1 MINEE
6 VMPWRRVRCYESK
19 INPLEDEVE
28 PNLPDESR
36 DQHLLKLFIDIINY
50 SLTPSGKRR
59 CSSSSS
65 KLNIYFLVWLILG
78 VFLTVLTNFPRSIA
92 KFG

>member
-65 KLNIYFLVWLILG
+65 KSNIYFFGFSHFGSISK
-78 VFLTVLTNFPRSIA
+78 RS
-92 KFG
+92 

>member
-1 MINEE
+1 MKIKYSMINEE

-65 KLNIYFLVWLILG
+65 KSNIYFFG
-78 VFLTVLTNFPRSIA
+78 VDHFGIISKLSY
-92 KFG
+92 KFS